1 MPLRA
6 PCRIGVIIFL
16 PCSMRYT
23 THTHTHR
30 SCSKTARDEKTSFDS
45 GTNPL
50 SETPFSF
57 LRPNHINQYNHPH
70 MHSHTRPSAHPSIH
84 PSIGVSV
91 ADLSTTHR
99 TLCPASTI
107 KHTTT
112 YYRTIQNE
120 TEQQHERKRDTNI
133 LRFANHLSFFLHETR
148 SSTFESQCCG
158 SFFIFFTPHTV
169 VNVPAQ
175 T

>member
-70 MHSHTRPSAHPSIH
+70 MHSHTRPSAHPSAHPSIH
-84 PSIGVSV
+84 PSIHPSAHPSIHPSVS
-91 ADLSTTHR
+91 LSRIYPPHIG
-99 TLCPASTI
+99 LCARHQRSNTQQ
-107 KHTTT
+107 HTTEQSKT
-112 YYRTIQNE
+112 RQNNSMSERE
-120 TEQQHERKRDTNI
+120 T
-133 LRFANHLSFFLHETR
+133 
-148 SSTFESQCCG
+148 
-158 SFFIFFTPHTV
+158 
-169 VNVPAQ
+169 Q

>member
-45 GTNPL
+45 RTNPL

-91 ADLSTTHR
+91 ADLSTVHR

-133 LRFANHLSFFLHETR
+133 GERERESKTAIRGLGASLSTNSVRLPQQA
-148 SSTFESQCCG
+148 STFIHSSIHQ
-158 SFFIFFTPHTV
+158 SNH
-169 VNVPAQ
+169 
-175 T
+175 